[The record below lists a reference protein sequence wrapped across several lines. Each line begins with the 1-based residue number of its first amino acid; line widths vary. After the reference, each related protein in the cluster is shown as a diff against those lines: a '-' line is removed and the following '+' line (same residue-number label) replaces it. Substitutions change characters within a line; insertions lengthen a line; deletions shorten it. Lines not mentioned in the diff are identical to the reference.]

1 MPAAKLFT
9 HSSDA
14 RGDVQLPEATFG
26 VEPNQHVMWEAVRNY
41 LANQRHGTAKVKGR
55 TEISGG
61 GRKPWRQKG
70 TGRARA
76 GSNRSPI
83 WVGGGRAFGP
93 RPRSYAYVLP
103 RAIKRLALRSALS
116 EKARSGEVRVLSDF
130 SVRERKTRE
139 VAAVIKGLGL
149 DDRRCLL
156 VLPEH
161 DADLALAAR
170 NIPRLSTRDY
180 RLLNAYEVLHADC
193 LLIMESAVPKIEEA
207 WGQ

>member
-9 HSSDA
+9 HTGEA
-14 RGDVQLPEATFG
+14 KGEMQLPVATFG

-55 TEISGG
+55 SEISGG

-70 TGRARA
+70 TGRARS

-83 WVGGGRAFGP
+83 WVGGGRVFGP
-93 RPRSYAYVLP
+93 TPRSYAYTLP
-103 RAIKRLALRSALS
+103 KGIRRLALRSALS
-116 EKARSGEVRVLSDF
+116 EKARTGEVRIVADF
-130 SVRERKTRE
+130 SLREQKTRE
-139 VAAVIKGLGL
+139 VARVLKSLELG
-149 DDRRCLL
+149 DQRCLL

-161 DADLALAAR
+161 DPGLALAAR
-170 NIPRLSTRDY
+170 NLPRLSTRVY

-193 LLIMESAVPKIEEA
+193 VLIMESAVPKIEEA